1 LLQKFPEEQKNKETS
16 DFAFEISKERAKN
29 D

>member
-1 LLQKFPEEQKNKETS
+1 VQKFPEEQKNKETS
-16 DFAFEISKERAKN
+16 DFSFEISKERAKN